1 MQQITPA
8 GLAAWLAE
16 ADREKPLLLDVRE
29 PWEYQAARIDGS
41 QLVPMREVPARV
53 GELDANKDLVAI
65 CHHGGRS
72 MQVAM
77 FLEKQGFTRVHNL
90 VGGIDAWSRTVDPA
104 VPLY

>member
-1 MQQITPA
+1 
-8 GLAAWLAE
+8 
-16 ADREKPLLLDVRE
+16 
-29 PWEYQAARIDGS
+29 
-41 QLVPMREVPARV
+41 MREIPARV
-53 GELDANKDLVAI
+53 GELEASKDLVAI

>member
-1 MQQITPA
+1 MGVITP
-8 GLAAWLAE
+8 GELAAWLLDAQ
-16 ADREKPLLLDVRE
+16 REKPVLLDVRE
-29 PWEYQAARIDGS
+29 PWEYEKAHIEGT
-41 QLVPMREVPARV
+41 LLIPMREVPARV
-53 GELDANKDLVAI
+53 AQIDEAKEVVAI

-77 FLEKQGFTRVHNL
+77 FLEKNGFTRVHNL